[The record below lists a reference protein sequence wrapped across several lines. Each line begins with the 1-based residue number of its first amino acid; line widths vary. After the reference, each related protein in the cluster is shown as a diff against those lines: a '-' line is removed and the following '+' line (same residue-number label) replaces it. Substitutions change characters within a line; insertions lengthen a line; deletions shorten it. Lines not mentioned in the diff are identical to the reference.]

1 MSKPS
6 FEIAVDT
13 RLLHQTLSKAKP
25 GDEISY
31 AKLSE
36 AVGYPVAGDNAH
48 LQSAIRRCFSNDEMV
63 FDNIRG
69 VGYRRLT
76 DEEIVSAATRDTDA
90 LRRRS
95 RKAAKR
101 LASVTTVDS
110 MAPEKRV
117 EHNARLSLFAAITAM
132 TKPKAID
139 QLKANVSA
147 FGNELPFAKT
157 LEAFRK
163 PTPAPAE

>member
-1 MSKPS
+1 MTKPN

-13 RLLHQTLSKAKP
+13 RLLYQALTKLRP
-25 GDEISY
+25 GEQITY
-31 AKLSE
+31 AQLGE
-36 AVGYPVAGDNAH
+36 VVGYKIEGSNSH
-48 LQSAIRRCFSNDEMV
+48 LQSAIRRCFSIDDMV

-69 VGYRRLT
+69 EGYRRLT
-76 DEEIVSAATRDTDA
+76 DAEIVDAATRDTDA
-90 LRRRS
+90 LRRKS

-101 LASVTTVDS
+101 LASVTTVDQ

-139 QLKANVSA
+139 ALKSTVSA
-147 FGNELPFAKT
+147 VGNELPFAKT
-157 LEAFRK
+157 LEAFK
-163 PTPAPAE
+163 QKSAA